1 MVPIKEAL
9 TFDDVTLAPKY
20 SEILPSDVDTSIK
33 LTETLKLK
41 IPLLS
46 SAMDTVTESKMAIA
60 IAKSGGLGIIHRNLD
75 IKKQILEIK
84 KVKKQKLLVG
94 AAVGAG
100 PNEFNR
106 AEGILKENIDM
117 IVVDTAHGHTKK
129 VSEIIKFI
137 KKNKN
142 KRTAL
147 CAGNIATPEAA
158 KFLLKLGV
166 DIIKEGVDL
175 IVVDTAHG
183 HTKKVGEIIRF
194 IKKIKNNKIALCAG
208 NIATPEAAKYLI
220 KLGVDIIKIGIG
232 PGSICTTRLVAGI
245 GVPQL
250 SAILSVRNGIKNK
263 NVKIISDGGIKYS
276 GDLAKAFAAGADAVM
291 IGSLFAG
298 TDETPGKLIKKNGK
312 LFKSFRG
319 MGSVGAMNK
328 GSADRYFQTKQ
339 KDSSKYVPEG
349 VEGFVKYKG
358 DVGSIVYKLIGGLKS
373 SMGYLG
379 SKNIIKL
386 RNKPNFVK
394 ITKAGFYESMV
405 HNVDVVKND
414 SKY

>member
-1 MVPIKEAL
+1 MDPIKEAL
-9 TFDDVTLAPKY
+9 TFDDVTMAPKY
-20 SEILPSDVDTSIK
+20 SEVLPSQVDTSTK
-33 LTETLKLK
+33 LSNNLTLK

-60 IAKSGGLGIIHRNLD
+60 IARAGGIGVIHRNLD
-75 IKKQILEIK
+75 INKQIQEIR

-100 PNEFNR
+100 PLEFER
-106 AEGILKENIDM
+106 AKAILKEN
-117 IVVDTAHGHTKK
+117 
-129 VSEIIKFI
+129 
-137 KKNKN
+137 
-142 KRTAL
+142 L
-147 CAGNIATPEAA
+147 
-158 KFLLKLGV
+158 
-166 DIIKEGVDL
+166 DL

-183 HTKKVGEIIRF
+183 HSKKVAEIIRA
-194 IKKIKNNKIALCAG
+194 ITKMKTSKTTLCAG
-208 NIATPEAAKYLI
+208 NIATAEAAKFLI
-220 KLGVDIIKIGIG
+220 KLGVDIVKVGIG

-250 SAILSVRNGIKNK
+250 SAIIEVKKGVKNNK
-263 NVKIISDGGIKYS
+263 TKIISDGGIKYS
-276 GDLAKAFAAGADAVM
+276 GDIAKALSAGADAVM

-298 TDETPGKLIKKNGK
+298 SLETPGKLIKKNGK
-312 LFKSFRG
+312 LYKSFRG

-339 KDSSKYVPEG
+339 KDASKYVPEG

-358 DVGSIVYKLIGGLKS
+358 DIKSIIYKLVGGLKS

-379 SKNIIKL
+379 AKKIILLK
-386 RNKPNFVK
+386 NKPNFVK

-405 HNVDVVKND
+405 HNVDEVKSE

>member
-1 MVPIKEAL
+1 MIMVPIKEAL
-9 TFDDVTLAPKY
+9 TFDDVTLVPKY
-20 SEILPSDVDTSIK
+20 SKILPTEVDTSIK
-33 LTETLKLK
+33 LTDNLKLK

-46 SAMDTVTESKMAIA
+46 SAMDTVTESRMAIA
-60 IAKSGGLGIIHRNLD
+60 IAKAGGIGIIHRNLE
-75 IKKQILEIK
+75 IKKQISEIR

-100 PNEFNR
+100 PKELDR
-106 AEGILKENIDM
+106 AEKILKEGIDL

-129 VSEIIKFI
+129 VSEVINHI
-137 KKNKN
+137 KKFKN
-142 KRTAL
+142 KKIAL

-166 DIIKEGVDL
+166 DIIKV
-175 IVVDTAHG
+175 
-183 HTKKVGEIIRF
+183 
-194 IKKIKNNKIALCAG
+194 
-208 NIATPEAAKYLI
+208 
-220 KLGVDIIKIGIG
+220 GIG

-263 NVKIISDGGIKYS
+263 NIKIIADGGIKYS

-298 TDETPGKLIKKNGK
+298 TDEAPGKIIKINGK

-328 GSADRYFQTKQ
+328 GSADRYFQSKQ

-349 VEGFVKYKG
+349 VEGFSKYKG
-358 DVGSIVYKLIGGLKS
+358 DVGNIIQKLTGGLRS

-379 SKNIIKL
+379 SKQIKYL
-386 RNKPNFVK
+386 RNKPQFVK

-405 HNVDVVKND
+405 HNVDIVKSD
-414 SKY
+414 TKY

>member
-1 MVPIKEAL
+1 MDPIKEAL

-20 SEILPSDVDTSIK
+20 SEILPGEVDTSIK

-60 IAKSGGLGIIHRNLD
+60 IGKAGGLGIIHRNLD
-75 IKKQILEIK
+75 IKKQVIEIK
-84 KVKKQKLLVG
+84 KVKKKNLLVG

-100 PNEFNR
+100 PKEFKR
-106 AEGILKENIDM
+106 AEAILKENLNM

-129 VSEIIKFI
+129 VAEIIKFI
-137 KKNKN
+137 KKIKN
-142 KRTAL
+142 KKTVL
-147 CAGNIATPEAA
+147 CAGNIATPDAA

-166 DIIKEGVDL
+166 DVIKV
-175 IVVDTAHG
+175 
-183 HTKKVGEIIRF
+183 
-194 IKKIKNNKIALCAG
+194 
-208 NIATPEAAKYLI
+208 
-220 KLGVDIIKIGIG
+220 GIG

-250 SAILSVRNGIKNK
+250 SAILSVRSGIKNK

-298 TDETPGKLIKKNGK
+298 TDEAPGKLINRNGK

-328 GSADRYFQTKQ
+328 GSADRYFQLKQ
-339 KDSSKYVPEG
+339 KDISKYVPEG
-349 VEGFVKYKG
+349 VEGLAKYKG
-358 DVGSIVYKLIGGLKS
+358 KVESVIYKLVGGLRS

-379 SKNIIKL
+379 SKQIKYL
-386 RNKPNFVK
+386 RNKPQFVK

-414 SKY
+414 NKY

>member
-9 TFDDVTLAPKY
+9 TFDDVTLVPKY

-33 LTETLKLK
+33 LTKFLKLK
-41 IPLLS
+41 IPILS
-46 SAMDTVTESKMAIA
+46 SAMDTVTESKMAISIGKA
-60 IAKSGGLGIIHRNLD
+60 GGIGVIHRNLD
-75 IKKQILEIK
+75 IKKQLLEIK
-84 KVKKQKLLVG
+84 KVKKHKILVG

-100 PNEFNR
+100 PKEFQR
-106 AEGILKENIDM
+106 ASAILKENVDL

-129 VSEIIKFI
+129 VSEIIRFI
-137 KKNKN
+137 KKKKN
-142 KRTAL
+142 KKTAL
-147 CAGNIATPEAA
+147 CAGNVATAQAA
-158 KFLLKLGV
+158 KFLKKLGV
-166 DIIKEGVDL
+166 DIIKV
-175 IVVDTAHG
+175 
-183 HTKKVGEIIRF
+183 
-194 IKKIKNNKIALCAG
+194 
-208 NIATPEAAKYLI
+208 
-220 KLGVDIIKIGIG
+220 GIG

-250 SAILSVRNGIKNK
+250 SAILNVRNGVRDK

-276 GDLAKAFAAGADAVM
+276 GDLAKAFAAGADVVM

-328 GSADRYFQTKQ
+328 GSADRYFQSKQ
-339 KDSSKYVPEG
+339 KDISKYVPEG
-349 VEGFVKYKG
+349 VEGLAKYKG
-358 DVGSIVYKLIGGLKS
+358 KVSNVIYKLVGGLRS

-379 SKNIIKL
+379 SKQIRYL
-386 RNKPNFVK
+386 RKNPQFVK

-405 HNVDVVKND
+405 HNVDIVKGGN
-414 SKY
+414 KY

>member
-9 TFDDVTLAPKY
+9 TFDDVTMAPKY
-20 SEILPSDVDTSIK
+20 SGVLPSEVDTSTQLSK
-33 LTETLKLK
+33 NLKLK

-60 IAKSGGLGIIHRNLD
+60 IAKAGGIGVIHRNLS
-75 IKKQILEIK
+75 IKKQIEEIK
-84 KVKKQKLLVG
+84 KVKKLKLLIG

-100 PNEFNR
+100 PKEIER
-106 AEGILKENIDM
+106 AKAILKE
-117 IVVDTAHGHTKK
+117 K
-129 VSEIIKFI
+129 
-137 KKNKN
+137 
-142 KRTAL
+142 
-147 CAGNIATPEAA
+147 
-158 KFLLKLGV
+158 
-166 DIIKEGVDL
+166 VDL

-183 HTKKVGEIIRF
+183 HSKKVAEIIKI
-194 IKKIKNNKIALCAG
+194 IKKNKNKKITLCAG
-208 NIATPEAAKYLI
+208 NIATSEAAKFLI
-220 KLGVDIIKIGIG
+220 KLGVDIVKVGIG

-250 SAILSVRNGIKNK
+250 SAILEVKKGVKNK

-276 GDLAKAFAAGADAVM
+276 GDLAKALSAGADAIM

-298 TDETPGKLIKKNGK
+298 TTEAPGKLIKKNGK
-312 LFKSFRG
+312 LYKNFRG

-328 GSADRYFQTKQ
+328 GSADRYFQKKE

-349 VEGFVKYKG
+349 VEGYVKFKG
-358 DVGSIVYKLIGGLKS
+358 NIQNIIYKLVGGLKS

-379 SKNIIKL
+379 AKKIFKL
-386 RNKPNFVK
+386 KIKPNFVK

-405 HNVDVVKND
+405 HNVDEIKKD
-414 SKY
+414 